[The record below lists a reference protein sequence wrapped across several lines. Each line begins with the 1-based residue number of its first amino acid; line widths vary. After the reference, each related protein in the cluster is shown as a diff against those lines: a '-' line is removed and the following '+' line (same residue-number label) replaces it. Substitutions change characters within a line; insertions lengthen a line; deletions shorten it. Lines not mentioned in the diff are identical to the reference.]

1 MNAQALLKQI
11 GIDPTAYDDLH
22 VSRMFSAF
30 VVVSHGK
37 VIRVTDPTM
46 THCPLARLFYREYM
60 DRVPLDDIEKMKG
73 LIARAME
80 DKIARFGLFTG
91 RRELVRNRIEVP
103 YGASEMMMYALR
115 KGAIDAAV
123 VVCDGAGTVITDR
136 PEVVQGIGA
145 RMNGLFHTTPIPGIV
160 EELRAMGSTVVFE
173 NAAIGQI
180 EGAREAVHRGYR
192 TIAVTVNS
200 FTDERP
206 AALRGIEH
214 DSLEIARD
222 LPTAEHDLPAV
233 ERAGGARIVS
243 LMVCA
248 TGAGEGRLREIARDA
263 DLVWSCGSRELREI
277 VGRKAVLQ
285 ITTRIPVFALTEKG
299 LDFAAAYSPDET
311 LIRELDRGKQHLI
324 TGRSRGERGATKLTM
339 GTFQT
344 YLHEAVL
351 PVRDVD
357 EPSFRS

>member
-1 MNAQALLKQI
+1 MNAQALLEQI
-11 GIDPTAYDDLH
+11 GIDAGAFDDLH

-37 VIRVTDPTM
+37 VVHVTEPTM

-60 DRVPLDDIEKMKG
+60 DPVPLEDIEKMRG

-91 RRELVRNRIEVP
+91 RRELVRSRIEVP

-145 RMNGLFHTTPIPGIV
+145 RMNGLFHTTPIPGV
-160 EELRAMGSTVVFE
+160 VDELRAMGAAVVFE
-173 NAAIGQI
+173 NAAINQI
-180 EGAREAVHRGYR
+180 EGAREAARRGYR
-192 TIAVTVNS
+192 SIAVTVNT
-200 FTDERP
+200 FTDERV
-206 AALRGIEH
+206 ADLRDVEREH
-214 DSLEIARD
+214 DVR
-222 LPTAEHDLPAV
+222 V
-233 ERAGGARIVS
+233 VS

-248 TGAGEGRLREIARDA
+248 TGASEARLHEIGRDA
-263 DLVWSCGSRELREI
+263 DLVWSCGSRELRDI
-277 VGRKAVLQ
+277 IGRKAVLQ
-285 ITTRIPVFALTEKG
+285 ITTRIPVFVLTEKG
-299 LDFAAAYSPDET
+299 LGFAAAYSSDEK
-311 LIRELDRGKQHLI
+311 LIRELDRGRQHLI
-324 TGRSRGERGATKLTM
+324 TGQSRGYRGATRLTM

-344 YLHEAVL
+344 YLREAEL
-351 PVRDVD
+351 PVRDRD